1 MYDVLVI
8 GGGPAGVTA
17 ALRARELGASVALVE
32 RGKLGGTCTNDG
44 CVPTRVLAHAARLMR
59 ETAQHEAYGLIGPRP
74 EVDFARLIDS
84 THQVV
89 AAVHEKKYLIKH
101 LEDSGVETYL
111 GAGSARFID
120 AHTVET
126 DDGERFSAERF
137 ILCLGGHARKLPFPG
152 AELALTHGDIWNLR
166 ELPRRLAVVG
176 GAATGCQLASIMNT
190 FGSQVTL
197 LDVAP
202 QILPIEDTAVAEA
215 LTQAFT
221 ARGITIVSGMSGVE
235 RLEKSDDGLRL
246 VYKKDDAQ
254 HELAVDAVIVAVGW
268 PGNVEGLGLET
279 VGVKTERGYITVDD
293 ALRTSVPHIFA
304 AGDVNGRMML
314 VQSAGYEARIAAENA
329 VASRGDGGAMTE
341 YCPQIVPHGGFTDPE
356 YGSVGLTEKAA
367 REAGRDVVVA
377 LASYINMDRAVI
389 DNKTEGFCK
398 LIVDRQTHQILGGHV
413 VGEQAVEIVQLISAA
428 MAGEMSVGKLA
439 SLELSYPTY
448 VAIVGL
454 AARRAVHYLGLMKLA
469 PEFRE
474 MGPHYAA
481 EWERRDP
488 ETTATVAATAA
499 ATPAAGS

>member
-1 MYDVLVI
+1 MYDVIVI
-8 GGGPAGVTA
+8 GGDPAGVTA
-17 ALRARELGASVALVE
+17 ALRARELGATVALVE
-32 RGKLGGTCTNDG
+32 RGRLGGTCTNDG
-44 CVPTRVLAHAARLMR
+44 CVPTRVLAHAARLLR

-111 GAGSARFID
+111 GGGPARFSD
-120 AHTVET
+120 AHTIET
-126 DDGERFSAERF
+126 AGGDRFSAERF

-152 AELALTHGDIWNLR
+152 AELALTHSDLWNLR
-166 ELPRRLAVVG
+166 QLPRRLAVVG

-190 FGSQVTL
+190 FGSKVTL

-202 QILPIEDTAVAEA
+202 QILPIEDAAVAEA
-215 LTQAFT
+215 LTKAFT
-221 ARGITIVSGMSGVE
+221 DRGITIISGMSGVE
-235 RLEKSDDGLRL
+235 RLEKTDDGLRL
-246 VYKKDDAQ
+246 VYKKDDAP

-268 PGNVEGLGLET
+268 PGNVEGLGLEE

-314 VQSAGYEARIAAENA
+314 VQSAGHEARIAAENA
-329 VASRGDGGAMTE
+329 VASRDDGDVTE

-367 REAGRDVVVA
+367 RAAGRDIVVA

-389 DNKTEGFCK
+389 DRNTEGFCK
-398 LIVDRQTHQILGGHV
+398 LIVSRETHRILGGHV

-428 MAGEMSVGKLA
+428 MAGEMSVETLA
-439 SLELSYPTY
+439 TLELSYPTY

-488 ETTATVAATAA
+488 ETTS
-499 ATPAAGS
+499 TP

>member
-1 MYDVLVI
+1 MYDVIVI

-17 ALRARELGASVALVE
+17 ALRARELGATVALVE
-32 RGKLGGTCTNDG
+32 RGRLGGTCTNDG
-44 CVPTRVLAHAARLMR
+44 CVPTRVLAHAARLLR

-89 AAVHEKKYLIKH
+89 AAVHEKKCLIKH

-111 GAGSARFID
+111 GGGPARFSD
-120 AHTVET
+120 AHTIET
-126 DDGERFSAERF
+126 AGGDRFSAERF

-152 AELALTHGDIWNLR
+152 AELALTHSDLWNLR
-166 ELPRRLAVVG
+166 QLPRRLAVVG

-190 FGSQVTL
+190 FGSKVTL

-202 QILPIEDTAVAEA
+202 QILPIEDAAVAEA
-215 LTQAFT
+215 LTKAFT
-221 ARGITIVSGMSGVE
+221 DRGITIISGMSGVE
-235 RLEKSDDGLRL
+235 RLEKTDDGLRL
-246 VYKKDDAQ
+246 VYKKDDAP

-268 PGNVEGLGLET
+268 PGNVEGLGLEE

-314 VQSAGYEARIAAENA
+314 VQSAGHEACIAAENA
-329 VASRGDGGAMTE
+329 VASRDDGDVTE

-367 REAGRDVVVA
+367 RAAGRDIVVA

-389 DNKTEGFCK
+389 DRNTEGFCK
-398 LIVDRQTHQILGGHV
+398 LIVSRETHRILGGHV

-428 MAGEMSVGKLA
+428 MAGEMSVETLA
-439 SLELSYPTY
+439 TLELSYPTY

-488 ETTATVAATAA
+488 ETTS
-499 ATPAAGS
+499 TP

>member
-1 MYDVLVI
+1 MYDVIVI

-17 ALRARELGASVALVE
+17 ALRARELGATVALVE
-32 RGKLGGTCTNDG
+32 RGRLGGTCTNDG
-44 CVPTRVLAHAARLMR
+44 CVPTRVLAHAARLLR

-74 EVDFARLIDS
+74 AVDFARLIDS
-84 THQVV
+84 THRVV

-111 GAGSARFID
+111 GAGPARFVD
-120 AHTVET
+120 AHTIET
-126 DDGERFSAERF
+126 AGGDRFSAERF

-152 AELALTHGDIWNLR
+152 AELALTHGDVWNLR

-190 FGSQVTL
+190 FGSKVTL

-215 LTQAFT
+215 LTTAFT
-221 ARGITIVSGMSGVE
+221 DRGITIISGMSGVE

-246 VYKKDDAQ
+246 VYKKDDAP

-279 VGVKTERGYITVDD
+279 VGVKTERNYITVDD
-293 ALRTSVPHIFA
+293 ALRTSAPHIFA

-329 VASRGDGGAMTE
+329 VASRGDGDMTE

-367 REAGRDVVVA
+367 RAAGHDIVVA

-389 DNKTEGFCK
+389 DGNTEGFCK
-398 LIVDRQTHQILGGHV
+398 LIVAADSHRILGGHV
-413 VGEQAVEIVQLISAA
+413 VGEQAVEIVQLVAAA
-428 MAGEMSVGKLA
+428 MAAGSSVESLA
-439 SLELSYPTY
+439 SLEISYPTY

-469 PEFRE
+469 PEWRE

-488 ETTATVAATAA
+488 EMTAT
-499 ATPAAGS
+499 P

>member
-74 EVDFARLIDS
+74 QVDFARLIDS

-89 AAVHEKKYLIKH
+89 EAVHEKKYLIKH
-101 LEDSGVETYL
+101 LEDSGVETFL

-126 DDGERFSAERF
+126 DDGERFSAETF

-166 ELPRRLAVVG
+166 QLPRRLAVVG

-190 FGSQVTL
+190 FGSKVTL

-215 LTQAFT
+215 LTRAFT
-221 ARGITIVSGMSGVE
+221 DRGITIISGMSGVE
-235 RLEKSDDGLRL
+235 RLEKGDDGLRL

-279 VGVKTERGYITVDD
+279 VGVKTERNYITVDD

-329 VASRGDGGAMTE
+329 VAGGNGDMRE
-341 YCPQIVPHGGFTDPE
+341 YHPQIVPHGGFTDPE
-356 YGSVGLTEKAA
+356 YGSVGLTEQKA
-367 REAGRDVVVA
+367 RQEGHDVVVA

-389 DNKTEGFCK
+389 DRNTEGFCK
-398 LIVDRQTHQILGGHV
+398 LIVSRESHRILGGHV

-428 MAGEMSVGKLA
+428 MAGEMSVETLA
-439 SLELSYPTY
+439 ALELSYPTY

-488 ETTATVAATAA
+488 ETAA
-499 ATPAAGS
+499 ATPIDTRTDGS